1 MELAPCIGGGGHLAV
16 LVARDVAAAERA
28 RFPRKRTRVAKL
40 RVKRLRD
47 EHASE
52 IATGRTTLSFKP
64 WLRSLKSLDFVDP
77 TGKLPHTSSLV
88 EKIRGRKR

>member
-1 MELAPCIGGGGHLAV
+1 MELAPCIGGGGHLAIQ
-16 LVARDVAAAERA
+16 VARDIAADKRSAY
-28 RFPRKRTRVAKL
+28 PRKRTRNAKL
-40 RVKRLRD
+40 RVKRLRE
-47 EHASE
+47 EHGSAV
-52 IATGRTTLSFKP
+52 ATGQTSLAFKP